1 MNIGGLTFPNDLS
14 MQSKRSTVSV
24 TRIEVDKESGLNLN
38 DKNLL
43 VGGHFLIDFPDINA
57 CYNPGN

>member
-24 TRIEVDKESGLNLN
+24 THIEADKESGLNLN
-38 DKNLL
+38 DKIFLL
-43 VGGHFLIDFPDINA
+43 EVTS
-57 CYNPGN
+57 